1 MRYAGAKLQN
11 LLAGEYVLG
20 LLHGAARRRFER
32 LLMESGALRAE
43 VAAWE
48 QRFAAWSLTLA
59 PVTPPGYLG
68 WRILGQIRRESRGR
82 GSHAR
87 NTFWRAWA
95 VAATLVLAVIV
106 VSERLTPPVEQK
118 PAAVALVS
126 DAKGQPLWLISVH
139 PEAHRIDMKAVIPNP
154 PPAGKSYELWM
165 LPESGNPVP
174 MGLMNESG
182 SASETVSAELLARLT
197 GAKGLAISLEPQ
209 GGSPTGQPTGPVLW
223 TAALVAG

>member
-1 MRYAGAKLQN
+1 MRYEGAKLHS

-48 QRFAAWSLTLA
+48 QRFTAWSLALA

-82 GSHAR
+82 GTQAR

-95 VAATLVLAVIV
+95 VAATLVLALMV
-106 VSERLTPPVEQK
+106 VSERLTPPAEQK
-118 PAAVALVS
+118 PAAMALVS
-126 DAKGQPLWLISVH
+126 DARGQALWLISVH
-139 PEAHRIDMKAVIPNP
+139 PEARRIDMKAVSPSP
-154 PPAGKSYELWM
+154 APAGKSYELWM
-165 LPESGNPVP
+165 LPEGGKPVP
-174 MGLMNESG
+174 MGLMNETG
-182 SASETVSAELLARLT
+182 TVSETVSDELLAHLAQ
-197 GAKGLAISLEPQ
+197 AKGLAISLEPQ

-223 TAALVAG
+223 TATLVSS